1 MNFCEKD
8 VNHVNE
14 LFWLFQILFQPLFY
28 GTVLPLLG
36 WFALKKFLLDP
47 WESERMQKLRKEQE
61 DADLN
66 R

>member
-1 MNFCEKD
+1 MISCI
-8 VNHVNE
+8 
-14 LFWLFQILFQPLFY
+14 LQILFQPLFY